1 MKRLLTTAFLIIM
14 TIGHIALKA
23 QTGKINYVLDNL
35 KCKPLEMF
43 YAELPHYQLK
53 KLDFSEEHV
62 SYELLRNI
70 INRDVFAAFD
80 LDKKYDSAAKRD
92 AFAQTKD
99 YQLYRKGVEELRDNI
114 LKQNFVFT
122 PTFDI
127 ERELRDSQIRFSMVE
142 PNPFY
147 LRLET
152 TDACLKNEARSEDR
166 RFNVFTSPTLSATIV
181 NQLKACGKVK
191 AHMIV
196 RLKEGGKKI
205 IITPQK
211 LIFSSD
217 TDGSIIYDYTFK
229 QSASSGSEAPSVDN
243 TIYDNLSADERPQY
257 PGGDAAILQFIAQ
270 NLKYPVSAMEQ
281 GVQGRV
287 VVDFVVEKD
296 GSMSDVRVV
305 RSVDSALDK
314 EAVRVVKAL
323 SKFTPGTKNGQPV
336 RARYTLPITF
346 RMN

>member
-1 MKRLLTTAFLIIM
+1 MKRLLTTAFLLIM
-14 TIGHIALKA
+14 TLCHMALKA
-23 QTGKINYVLDNL
+23 QTHKLNSVLDDL
-35 KCKPLEMF
+35 KCKSLEMF
-43 YAELPHYQLK
+43 YAELPKYQLST
-53 KLDFSEEHV
+53 LDFSEEHV

-80 LDKKYDSAAKRD
+80 LDKKYDSAAKRN
-92 AFAQTKD
+92 AFTQTKD
-99 YQLYRKGVEELRDNI
+99 YQLYRKGVEELRGNI
-114 LKQNFVFT
+114 LKQNFVFA

-127 ERELRDSQIRFSMVE
+127 EQELRDKQIRFSMVE

-152 TDACLKNEARSEDR
+152 TDACLKNEAKSDDR
-166 RFNVFTSPTLSATIV
+166 RFNVFTSPTLSTSIV
-181 NQLKACGKVK
+181 NRLKACGKVN

-217 TDGSIIYDYTFK
+217 SDESIIYDYTF
-229 QSASSGSEAPSVDN
+229 QESSSSYEVTSVDN
-243 TIYDNLSADERPQY
+243 TIYDNLSADEQPQY
-257 PGGDAAILQFIAQ
+257 PGGDAAILQIIAQ
-270 NLKYPVSAMEQ
+270 KLKYPVSAMER

-287 VVDFVVEKD
+287 VVDIVVEKD
-296 GSMSDVRVV
+296 GSISEAKVV
-305 RSVDSALDK
+305 RSVDSDLDK
-314 EAVRVVKAL
+314 EALRVVKSL
-323 SKFTPGTKNGQPV
+323 SKFTPGTKNGHPV